1 MSVDFTTL
9 IQPKGPKKYFAFC
22 ATFADFNL
30 QDFLY
35 WCWYGRAKVMDK
47 FFLFFCEPTNFISLR
62 EISVIKNCIFFSSS
76 VGLGLMKVFQY
87 ANLSYYFSFFHIEW
101 IWFFSQKKFN
111 FYSAFV
117 GALFSGQIVGM
128 PQWAI
133 FYWVHVRVSKEQVC
147 F

>member
-47 FFLFFCEPTNFISLR
+47 FFFFFVNQQTSFLFVK
-62 EISVIKNCIFFSSS
+62 SVWLKIVSFFSLA

-87 ANLSYYFSFFHIEW
+87 ANFSDYFSFFHIEW
-101 IWFFSQKKFN
+101 IRFFSQKELN